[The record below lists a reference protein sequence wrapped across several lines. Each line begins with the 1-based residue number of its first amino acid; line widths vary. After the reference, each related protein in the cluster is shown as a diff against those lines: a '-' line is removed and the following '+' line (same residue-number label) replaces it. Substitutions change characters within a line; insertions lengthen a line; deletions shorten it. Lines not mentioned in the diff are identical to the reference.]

1 MNEIN
6 YNELSLDELSDM
18 VRSALST
25 IYNKLREEENFSWD
39 QHCVV
44 ENFGG
49 EEYEVR
55 LVIINGTS
63 GTPSIH
69 WPETYYI

>member
-6 YNELSLDELSDM
+6 YNELSLEELSTV

-25 IYNKLREEENFSWD
+25 IYNKLREEEDFSWD
-39 QHCVV
+39 QKCVV

-49 EEYEVR
+49 EEHEVQ
-55 LVIINGTS
+55 LLIFNGTA
-63 GTPSIH
+63 GTPGIH